1 MSKQVA
7 STVEPSTELL
17 NMLKADH
24 DKVKDLFEQFEQTTN
39 EEERGAIIK
48 SALKE
53 LEVHADLEEKLI
65 YPALRNQLED
75 RELITEAVEEHHV
88 VHVLIKEL
96 KAGRVKQ
103 DRRDAKFTVLA
114 ENVKHHIKEEE
125 EQLFP
130 EALVLDLDWESLS
143 AKVEK
148 KKAQLESKVSH
159 QKRHER

>member
-24 DKVKDLFEQFEQTTN
+24 DKVKGLFEQFDQATD

-48 SALKE
+48 SAIKE
-53 LEVHADLEEKLI
+53 LEVHADLEEKII
-65 YPALRNQLED
+65 YPALRQHLED
-75 RELITEAVEEHHV
+75 EDLITESIEEHHV

-96 KAGRVKQ
+96 TGGRVKQ
-103 DRRDAKFTVLA
+103 DRRNAKFTVLA

-125 EQLFP
+125 ESLFP
-130 EALVLDLDWESLS
+130 EALALDVDWESLS

-148 KKAQLESKVSH
+148 KKAQFESKASH
-159 QKRHER
+159 RKRRR

>member
-7 STVEPSTELL
+7 STVEPSTDLL

-24 DKVKDLFEQFEQTTN
+24 DKVKDFFDQFEQTTD

-48 SALKE
+48 SAIKE
-53 LEVHADLEEKLI
+53 LEVHADLEEKII
-65 YPALRNQLED
+65 YPALRERLED
-75 RELITEAVEEHHV
+75 QELITEAIEEHHV

-96 KAGRVKQ
+96 KAGHVKQ

-125 EQLFP
+125 ESLFP
-130 EALVLDLDWESLS
+130 EALALDVDWESLS

-148 KKAQLESKVSH
+148 KKAQLESKASH
-159 QKRHER
+159 QRRQR